1 MKTKALILAL
11 FMALSLTARATNLVV
26 NGSFETGDFS
36 AWLAGGNFSYMSVG
50 SGGAQDG
57 NYYVS
62 FGPIGSEGTLSQT
75 LATNNGA
82 SYDISWWLQGD
93 GSAPSDLSIY
103 WNGNSV
109 SYTSPVPSQ
118 GWTNYSV
125 GVTGIGSDVLAIGFR
140 NDPAFDQFD
149 NISVTQTSV
158 PDGGTTAALL
168 GSALLGLVAL
178 RRKFSRA

>member
-36 AWLAGGNFSYMSVG
+36 NWLQGGNFSFMSVN

-57 NYYVS
+57 TYYVD
-62 FGPIGSEGTLSQT
+62 FGPIGSEALLSQA
-75 LATNNGA
+75 LATNVA
-82 SYDISWWLQGD
+82 SYDISWWLQGN
-93 GSAPSDLSIY
+93 GTGFSDLSIY

-109 SYTSPVPSQ
+109 SYTAPVPNQ

-125 GVTGIGSDVLAIGFR
+125 SVTGTGSDTLAIGFR
-140 NDPAFDQFD
+140 NDPSFDQFD
-149 NISVTQTSV
+149 NISVTQGASV